1 MDDIGHTDL
10 HSVFSELEMS
20 ADWNS
25 SPGKAATAI
34 ANLHGFYVKIL
45 RLCRNGVLP
54 RERMR
59 TALCNL
65 DGRQDIFG
73 VRHYKWNFD
82 SRPTPVVAQN
92 ICETIRVGSSKL
104 RELKQSGKKYVHAM
118 IGQSKDNA
126 ELINELIDMITLA
139 NSPNTEAMVVARQFS
154 HVDDTG
160 CCMEI
165 FDRVLEGA
173 LTRPLRD
180 ESDNESLVEQGPGAE
195 LMDTRSSQGVATT
208 CLDSQTT
215 AENEDSAGTP
225 GPAKLEPEGVDTAHA
240 GLTNVVA
247 DGSIFNT
254 SRVAEQPPVTPQ
266 SKPSC
271 TIGIELDRPSTEKTE
286 DAGKLG
292 PDDTRPLED
301 FGKSSVPAIIDT
313 WMSQDRSKKGTPR
326 KMIDTWKRNIV
337 CTKLKVKKP
346 VSKKGKRVS
355 KAAARNPF
363 PSLGKILA
371 TVSMESKDPKRNF
384 MRKVYR
390 SAVTNG
396 NLSGWSIGVS
406 RHHGLNCSD
415 KARRYFEKNVEIK
428 GHRCTL
434 RGYPK
439 SCERSRVTAQF
450 KRSVRDIH
458 PKSCERSR
466 VMAQFKRSSRDLRRS

>member
-10 HSVFSELEMS
+10 QSVFSELEMS

-82 SRPTPVVAQN
+82 SSPTPVVAQN
-92 ICETIRVGSSKL
+92 ICGTIRVGASKL

-118 IGQSKDNA
+118 IGQNKDNA

-396 NLSGWSIGVS
+396 NANGWSIGVS
-406 RHHGLNCSD
+406 RQHGQNWSD
-415 KARRYFEKNVEIK
+415 RARRYYEKNVERRYIS
-428 GHRCTL
+428 
-434 RGYPK
+434 RGF
-439 SCERSRVTAQF
+439 CERGRVVAQF
-450 KRSVRDIH
+450 KRS
-458 PKSCERSR
+458 
-466 VMAQFKRSSRDLRRS
+466 FRDLRRS

>member
-10 HSVFSELEMS
+10 YSVFSELEMS

-25 SPGKAATAI
+25 SPGKAVTAI

-65 DGRQDIFG
+65 DDRQDIFG
-73 VRHYKWNFD
+73 VRHYRWNFD
-82 SRPTPVVAQN
+82 SRPTPVVAHG

-104 RELKQSGKKYVHAM
+104 RELKQSGKRYVHAM
-118 IGQSKDNA
+118 LGQGKDNA
-126 ELINELIDMITLA
+126 KLINELIDMITLA

-180 ESDNESLVEQGPGAE
+180 ESDNESLVEQGPGVE
-195 LMDTRSSQGVATT
+195 LMDTGSSQGVATT

-215 AENEDSAGTP
+215 AENEGSVGTP
-225 GPAKLEPEGVDTAHA
+225 VPAKLEPEGVDTAHA

-247 DGSIFNT
+247 DGSLFNT

-292 PDDTRPLED
+292 LDDTRPLED
-301 FGKSSVPAIIDT
+301 FGKSSVPAMARKT
-313 WMSQDRSKKGTPR
+313 GTPR
-326 KMIDTWKRNIV
+326 KMIDTWQRHIV
-337 CTKLKVKKP
+337 TKKQSVKKP
-346 VSKKGKRVS
+346 VSKKGKPVS
-355 KAAARNPF
+355 KTSRDPFPALGRISRNPF
-363 PSLGKILA
+363 PALGKILA
-371 TVSMESKDPKRNF
+371 TVSMKSKDPKRNF
-384 MRKVYR
+384 IRKAYR
-390 SAVTNG
+390 SAVTHG
-396 NLSGWSIGVS
+396 NANGWSIGVS
-406 RHHGLNCSD
+406 RQHGQNWSD
-415 KARRYFEKNVEIK
+415 RARRYYEKNVEMRYLT
-428 GHRCTL
+428 G
-434 RGYPK
+434 GVASK
-439 SCERSRVTAQF
+439 SCERRRVVAQF
-450 KRSVRDIH
+450 KRS
-458 PKSCERSR
+458 
-466 VMAQFKRSSRDLRRS
+466 FRDLRRS

>member
-10 HSVFSELEMS
+10 QEVFSELEVS

-82 SRPTPVVAQN
+82 SKPTPVVAQN
-92 ICETIRVGSSKL
+92 ICGTIRVGASKL

-165 FDRVLEGA
+165 FDRVLTGA
-173 LTRPLRD
+173 LTRPLRHD
-180 ESDNESLVEQGPGAE
+180 SSNESLVADVSEVPGPGVNPKD
-195 LMDTRSSQGVATT
+195 MRSSDNVAETD
-208 CLDSQTT
+208 LDTQTT
-215 AENEDSAGTP
+215 TEDTGSAGTNE
-225 GPAKLEPEGVDTAHA
+225 AVKLEPEGVDTAHA

-301 FGKSSVPAIIDT
+301 FGKSSVPAMIDT

-326 KMIDTWKRNIV
+326 KMIDTWKRI
-337 CTKLKVKKP
+337 LFQ
-346 VSKKGKRVS
+346 VSIIFLGVPFFERSCDIQVS
-355 KAAARNPF
+355 IIAGTED
-363 PSLGKILA
+363 L
-371 TVSMESKDPKRNF
+371 
-384 MRKVYR
+384 
-390 SAVTNG
+390 
-396 NLSGWSIGVS
+396 
-406 RHHGLNCSD
+406 
-415 KARRYFEKNVEIK
+415 
-428 GHRCTL
+428 
-434 RGYPK
+434 PK
-439 SCERSRVTAQF
+439 SSNGLVSSGPNFPASSVFSVDGRSNSMPIVHDGFDCGVTGGCSATRLVLKMLPSATTF
-450 KRSVRDIH
+450 VR
-458 PKSCERSR
+458 P
-466 VMAQFKRSSRDLRRS
+466 A

>member
-10 HSVFSELEMS
+10 QEVFSELEVS

-82 SRPTPVVAQN
+82 SSPTPVVAQN
-92 ICETIRVGSSKL
+92 ICGTIRVGASKL

-173 LTRPLRD
+173 FTRPLRD

-247 DGSIFNT
+247 DGSLFNT

-292 PDDTRPLED
+292 PDVTRPLED
-301 FGKSSVPAIIDT
+301 FGKSSVPA
-313 WMSQDRSKKGTPR
+313 MARKKGTPR
-326 KMIDTWKRNIV
+326 KMIDTWKRHIV
-337 CTKLKVKKP
+337 YTKRKVKKP

-371 TVSMESKDPKRNF
+371 TVSMKSKDPKRNF

-406 RHHGLNCSD
+406 RHHGLRCSD

-450 KRSVRDIH
+450 KRSVRAIH
-458 PKSCERSR
+458 RKSCERSR